1 MHFEGLKLTFWDTA
15 LFKSFSNMKNIVIIA
30 YMVLFLLFFISD
42 HFLMIMELF
51 HIYIIKIFWFSSAR
65 RWGTLDQLIQKCH
78 SSAERKALGLFS
90 SSKIY
95 LFSLCFSSHLFL
107 LWYASWQCCSFFF
120 GIMKTITTNTNNSSG
135 WQKNECQ
142 CVCAERE
149 TLSTWSLV
157 VH

>member
-15 LFKSFSNMKNIVIIA
+15 LQSFSNMKNIVIIA

-95 LFSLCFSSHLFL
+95 LFSLCFSYLFL

-135 WQKNECQ
+135 WQKKNECQ

-149 TLSTWSLV
+149 THSTWSLV